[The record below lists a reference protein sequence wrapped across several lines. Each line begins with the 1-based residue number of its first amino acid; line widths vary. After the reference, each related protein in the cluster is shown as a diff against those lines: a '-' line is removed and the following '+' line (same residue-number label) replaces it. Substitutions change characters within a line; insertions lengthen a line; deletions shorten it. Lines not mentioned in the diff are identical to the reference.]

1 MHLTIISIL
10 AAVLFILLDLVWFYF
25 VSSFFKDEIGSIARL
40 TPEGK
45 WDVRLAPAIMAYV
58 LMGVGVAA
66 FVYLN
71 ATSLLSAALLGGLFG
86 LIGYGLYDLT
96 NLATLSDWTIRFTIV
111 DMVWGTFLCA
121 TVSGSVYLIAKNLL

>member
-1 MHLTIISIL
+1 MHLTIVSVL

-25 VSSFFKDEIGSIARL
+25 VSGFFKDEIGSIARL

-71 ATSLLSAALLGGLFG
+71 AASLLSAVLLGALFG
-86 LIGYGLYDLT
+86 LVGYGLYDLT
-96 NLATLSDWTIRFTIV
+96 NLATLSDWTVRFTIV
-111 DMVWGTFLCA
+111 DIMWGTFLCA
-121 TVSGSVYLIAKNLL
+121 TVSGAVYLIAKHLF